1 MINWVRVALC
11 VMLLILVSLAL
22 MPIQIVCL
30 WLDLRPRRWLPRYWH
45 RVACLLLGLRV
56 RVHGE
61 LDHRRPLLLSA
72 NHVSWKDIL
81 VLSSVADVIFVAK
94 SDVKSWPIF
103 GVLAKLQASIFVERE
118 QKRTTGHQVNEIGRR
133 LADGEIVVLFPE
145 GTTSDGN
152 RLLDIKTSLFGAAA
166 SAIPQSPTGVVHVQP
181 LAISYTGIHGMPM
194 GRYYRPIAAWPG
206 DIGLLPHLI
215 GVLREGALDV
225 DVDFGEAVDYDRQSN
240 RKEVSRTIEQRIR
253 KMLSDRL
260 RGRAATGGTSA
271 AAPALLSQKGPQRT

>member
-22 MPIQIVCL
+22 MPIQIICL

-45 RVACLLLGLRV
+45 RVASLLLGLRV

-81 VLSSVADVIFVAK
+81 VLSSVADVVFVAK

-103 GVLAKLQASIFVERE
+103 GVLARLQASIFVERG
-118 QKRTTGHQVNEIGRR
+118 QKRTTGQQVNEIGRR

>member
-1 MINWVRVALC
+1 MINWVRVAIC
-11 VMLLILVSLAL
+11 GMLLVVISLVL
-22 MPIQIVCL
+22 MPVQVLCL
-30 WLDLRPRRWLPRYWH
+30 WLDLKPRRWLPRYWH

-61 LDHRRPLLLSA
+61 LDRRRPLLLSA

-81 VLSSVADVIFVAK
+81 VLSSVADVVFVAK

-103 GVLAKLQASIFVERE
+103 GVLARLQASVFVERE

-152 RLLDIKTSLFGAAA
+152 RLLGVKTSLFGAAA
-166 SAIPQSPTGVVHVQP
+166 SAVPQSPTGVVHVQP

-194 GRYYRPIAAWPG
+194 GRYHRPIAAWPG
-206 DIGLLPHLI
+206 DIGLLPHLL

-225 DVDFGEAVDYDRQSN
+225 DVDFGEVVDYDRLAN
-240 RKEVSRTIEQRIR
+240 RKEVSRRIEQRIR

-260 RGRAATGGTSA
+260 RGRSRPSGKGET
-271 AAPALLSQKGPQRT
+271 APALSAAPGAS

>member
-11 VMLLILVSLAL
+11 GALLVLVSLVL
-22 MPIQIVCL
+22 MPVQILCL
-30 WLDLRPRRWLPRYWH
+30 WLDLKPRRWLPRLWH

-61 LDHRRPLLLSA
+61 PERRRPLLLSA

-81 VLSSVADVIFVAK
+81 VLSSVADVVFVAK
-94 SDVKSWPIF
+94 SEVKTWPIF
-103 GVLAKLQASIFVERE
+103 GLLARLQASVFIERD

-166 SAIPQSPTGVVHVQP
+166 SAVPHSPTGVVHVQP

-194 GRYYRPIAAWPG
+194 GRYNRPIAAWPG
-206 DIGLLPHLI
+206 DIGLLPHLL

-225 DVDFGEAVDYDRQSN
+225 DVDFGEAVDYDRHAN
-240 RKEVSRTIEQRIR
+240 RKNVSRTIEQRIR
-253 KMLSDRL
+253 SMLSDRL
-260 RGRAATGGTSA
+260 RGRPKLDRVVARAE
-271 AAPALLSQKGPQRT
+271 Q